1 MSAVLN
7 FAPKLNPRRHALVGY
22 AACALPLVPVLV
34 LVLPGCAS
42 KTPSPAATSRPAERG
57 PSSGPSAAPPTTPS
71 AAAPATERSAT
82 ASPSPLAA
90 ERQWLQSWF
99 VGTPVVIAESADG
112 AIRIDVPKEFCFANG
127 NSKILPPLVAVLD
140 KLAQSLRRTPAARLT
155 QVAGP
160 EDKTGT
166 TPLAL
171 ERANKVRGHLL
182 SRGVG
187 ATRLSAASSTPLP
200 TLQLRVEVAPAP

>member
-1 MSAVLN
+1 MSTVVNL
-7 FAPKLNPRRHALVGY
+7 APQPSPRRHALVGY
-22 AACALPLVPVLV
+22 AAWALPLV

-42 KTPSPAATSRPAERG
+42 KTPGPAGASKPAERMPSPAPVATTSPPSPSTTAPAAERNAATSA
-57 PSSGPSAAPPTTPS
+57 
-71 AAAPATERSAT
+71 
-82 ASPSPLAA
+82 SPLAT

-99 VGTPVVIAESADG
+99 VGTPVVIAESEDG
-112 AIRIDVPKEFCFANG
+112 AIRIEVPKEFCFAAG

-140 KLAQSLRRTPAARLT
+140 KLAQSLRRTPAARLA
-155 QVAGP
+155 QVAAP

-187 ATRLSAASSTPLP
+187 ASRLGAASSTPLAA
-200 TLQLRVEVAPAP
+200 LKLRVAVAPAP